1 MTARLVS
8 CRHSCV
14 RAAGC
19 NSAVMFIRAFNLI
32 KLRMWF
38 WLAASPQGAHNLI
51 RHRNAVWPSKI
62 CATCS
67 VCLCGFISVFNV
79 HINKA

>member
-19 NSAVMFIRAFNLI
+19 NLAVMIIKAFALI
-32 KLRMWF
+32 ELRTWF

-51 RHRNAVWPSKI
+51 SH
-62 CATCS
+62 
-67 VCLCGFISVFNV
+67 
-79 HINKA
+79 

>member
-19 NSAVMFIRAFNLI
+19 NSAVMFIKAFNLI

-51 RHRNAVWPSKI
+51 RH
-62 CATCS
+62 
-67 VCLCGFISVFNV
+67 
-79 HINKA
+79 